1 VRRSPRLEP
10 VREII
15 DGWLRVDLDAPR
27 KQRHG
32 IKPILAAP
40 ATEEEAAVGEL
51 SGIGRYERRGQGP
64 PVVILS
70 NPQADPAWWAQ
81 PFTSALAGA
90 GYEAITFVHAG
101 PSWAPAGVAGDVA
114 TFIEHATAEP
124 VRLLG
129 WSQGAAIAQETALLR
144 PDLVASAA
152 LIATYGRQNI
162 MDRILQGAWRALDAA
177 GPELD
182 PARAAL
188 LLLTSYPPQQLGDD
202 SRAAKLAAG
211 AARQAA
217 GRAGDAEPR
226 QRAAAFIAA
235 YQDRLR
241 ALTTVTVPCLVMGF
255 ADDADT
261 FAARARE
268 VAGAIPA
275 SEYIELPGTGH
286 LTPVTDPAAVIGPVL
301 EFFRRTNPRN

>member
-1 VRRSPRLEP
+1 
-10 VREII
+10 
-15 DGWLRVDLDAPR
+15 
-27 KQRHG
+27 
-32 IKPILAAP
+32 
-40 ATEEEAAVGEL
+40 
-51 SGIGRYERRGQGP
+51 
-64 PVVILS
+64 VVILS

-81 PFTSALAGA
+81 PFTSALASA
-90 GYEAITFVHAG
+90 GYEAITFVHTG

-114 TFIEHATAEP
+114 TFIEHAAAEP

-144 PDLVASAA
+144 PDLVAAAA
-152 LIATYGRQNI
+152 LIAAYGRQNI
-162 MDRILQGAWRALDAA
+162 MDRILQDAWRALDAA

-202 SRAAKLAAG
+202 SRAAELAAG

-217 GRAGDAEPR
+217 RRAGDAEPR

-241 ALTTVTVPCLVMGF
+241 VLTVLTVPCLVMGF

-268 VAGAIPA
+268 VARAIPA

-286 LTPVTDPAAVIGPVL
+286 LTPVTDPAAVISPVL
-301 EFFRRTNPRN
+301 EFFRRTNTRN